1 MISEMINGWLD
12 CLDSFWEWQK
22 IMTSKDA
29 DILDGLIFY
38 RYLGTPS
45 SPPDYPTPW
54 DENLHHEEHS
64 FWSSL
69 LLCFL
74 GLD

>member
-12 CLDSFWEWQK
+12 CLDSAQDWWE
-22 IMTSKDA
+22 IANRPA
-29 DILDGLIFY
+29 DEARLLLFY

-45 SPPDYPTPW
+45 EPPDYPTPW

-69 LLCFL
+69 LISSL
-74 GLD
+74 GID

>member
-1 MISEMINGWLD
+1 MSRLTSGWLD

-22 IMTSKDA
+22 IMAGSATE
-29 DILDGLIFY
+29 LDSLIFY

-64 FWSSL
+64 FWSNL
-69 LLCFL
+69 LLSWL
-74 GLD
+74 GID